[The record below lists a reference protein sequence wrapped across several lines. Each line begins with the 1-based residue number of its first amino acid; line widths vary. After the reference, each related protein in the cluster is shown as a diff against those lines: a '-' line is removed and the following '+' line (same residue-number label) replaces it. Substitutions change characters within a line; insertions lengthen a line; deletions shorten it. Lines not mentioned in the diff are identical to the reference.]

1 MWMFTCGAYKALRK
15 VQGGNILNYILIHY
29 IMNIMNSLYSISNS
43 LYNEYN
49 ELYYN
54 SLYNKLFSKR
64 NLAKIFMYL
73 VKREREREKENCLL
87 WVYQLI
93 LIYF

>member
-15 VQGGNILNYILIHY
+15 VQGGNIMNYILIHY
-29 IMNIMNSLYSISNS
+29 VMNIMNSLYSISNS

-49 ELYYN
+49 ELYSN
-54 SLYNKLFSKR
+54 SLYNELFSKR

-73 VKREREREKENCLL
+73 VKREREEKKKKTVFCG
-87 WVYQLI
+87 YI
-93 LIYF
+93 SSF

>member
-29 IMNIMNSLYSISNS
+29 IMNIMN
-43 LYNEYN
+43 
-49 ELYYN
+49 YN

>member
-1 MWMFTCGAYKALRK
+1 MFTCGAYKALRK

-49 ELYYN
+49 EL
-54 SLYNKLFSKR
+54 
-64 NLAKIFMYL
+64 
-73 VKREREREKENCLL
+73 
-87 WVYQLI
+87 
-93 LIYF
+93 

>member
-1 MWMFTCGAYKALRK
+1 
-15 VQGGNILNYILIHY
+15 
-29 IMNIMNSLYSISNS
+29 MNIMN
-43 LYNEYN
+43 
-49 ELYYN
+49 YN

-87 WVYQLI
+87 WVYKLI